1 MTTGQKQ
8 PKQKRATPIQKL
20 PSSAHHNN
28 PSTPFHQYLTIDLI
42 ERERHGKSTE
52 GKPITT

>member
-8 PKQKRATPIQKL
+8 PKQKRVTPIQKL

-28 PSTPFHQYLTIDLI
+28 PSTPFHQYLIIDLI
-42 ERERHGKSTE
+42 EREAAWKIH
-52 GKPITT
+52 